1 MGLSSGLSRVACRLF
16 PIAFVFV
23 FVLYGLRNAGSA
35 QIVFVYV
42 CSFLGGKF
50 DYSRHANVTV
60 ATNMTTA
67 DLHVSCAFYL
77 KTQTLPL
84 TLIHSGSSIYRAE
97 GF

>member
-1 MGLSSGLSRVACRLF
+1 MSRLGLSSGLSRVACRLF

-23 FVLYGLRNAGSA
+23 FVLYGLRNADSA
-35 QIVFVYV
+35 QIV

-84 TLIHSGSSIYRAE
+84 TLRHSGSSIYQAE